1 MIPFINRTVDIILS
15 DRLEFWDVNVREVI
29 DEFQS
34 QCDDFHAMFEA
45 FVLMAPGR
53 YRVTCKS
60 SRKLQAAEAMAFTVR
75 GLPVEFQPISSFKW
89 VNITRL
95 SYGVPEQEVSN
106 VLSVYGPIKMIKLEQ
121 YSNVYTGV
129 RNVLME
135 VRSNIPA
142 RVRIAGHMCNV
153 YYKGQKR
160 LCFHCGKE
168 GHIISKC
175 PAKDPA
181 LERTGEPVVGQ
192 SAPVAVA
199 PVPLVPVA
207 AALVPDAPAPAVPVA
222 SATVADVGVSPSDA
236 GRDVNLVAA
245 VVGDI
250 VLSVVGTVG
259 ENSVDELSVSPRVS
273 SLVMEDAVLL
283 PGLAP
288 SAVVLSTVDV
298 VSSRPSP
305 LQSSPTLAGS
315 KRGRSGRS
323 KSRSPLRKGGRRS
336 LSLSS
341 DSNPGDISEDLSFV
355 SPTSSQLH
363 VSDGDA
369 DLPEDNF
376 FATYP
381 GHDLIDDPLTQFP
394 PNLPC
399 ATPERIHFYS
409 EPEASQVSEESFV
422 VQQFFA
428 KSKIS
433 SGEEESS

>member
-1 MIPFINRTVDIILS
+1 
-15 DRLEFWDVNVREVI
+15 
-29 DEFQS
+29 
-34 QCDDFHAMFEA
+34 
-45 FVLMAPGR
+45 
-53 YRVTCKS
+53 
-60 SRKLQAAEAMAFTVR
+60 MAFTVR

-89 VNITRL
+89 VNVTRL
-95 SYGVPEQEVSN
+95 SYGVPEQEVSK
-106 VLSVYGPIKMIKLEQ
+106 VLSVYGPIKLIKLEQ

-135 VRSNIPA
+135 VRRDIPA
-142 RVRIAGHMCNV
+142 RIRIAGHMCNV
-153 YYKGQKR
+153 FYKGQKR

-175 PAKDPA
+175 PETAPA
-181 LERTGEPVVGQ
+181 LERTGESVVGQ
-192 SAPVAVA
+192 SAPVGVA
-199 PVPLVPVA
+199 PVALVPVA
-207 AALVPDAPAPAVPVA
+207 AGLVPDAPAPAVPVA
-222 SATVADVGVSPSDA
+222 SATLADVGVSPSDD

-259 ENSVDELSVSPRVS
+259 ENSIDELSVSPRVS
-273 SLVMEDAVLL
+273 SLVMEDAVLP
-283 PGLAP
+283 PGPAP
-288 SAVVLSTVDV
+288 SAVVFPTVDL

-305 LQSSPTLAGS
+305 PQSTPTLAGS
-315 KRGRSGRS
+315 KRGRSSQS

-336 LSLSS
+336 LSLSP
-341 DSNPGDISEDLSFV
+341 DSNPGDISEDLSFA

-381 GHDLIDDPLTQFP
+381 GHNLFDEPLTQYP

-399 ATPERIHFYS
+399 ATSERIHFYS
-409 EPEASQVSEESFV
+409 EPEASQLSEESFV
-422 VQQFFA
+422 VRQFFA
-428 KSKIS
+428 KSKIT

>member
-1 MIPFINRTVDIILS
+1 
-15 DRLEFWDVNVREVI
+15 
-29 DEFQS
+29 
-34 QCDDFHAMFEA
+34 
-45 FVLMAPGR
+45 
-53 YRVTCKS
+53 
-60 SRKLQAAEAMAFTVR
+60 
-75 GLPVEFQPISSFKW
+75 
-89 VNITRL
+89 
-95 SYGVPEQEVSN
+95 
-106 VLSVYGPIKMIKLEQ
+106 
-121 YSNVYTGV
+121 
-129 RNVLME
+129 ME
-135 VRSNIPA
+135 VWHDIPA
-142 RVRIAGHMCNV
+142 RIRIAGHMCNV

-175 PAKDPA
+175 PETAPA
-181 LERTGEPVVGQ
+181 LEQTGEPVVGQ
-192 SAPVAVA
+192 STPVTVA
-199 PVPLVPVA
+199 HVGLVPVA

-222 SATVADVGVSPSDA
+222 SATLADVGVSPSDA
-236 GRDVNLVAA
+236 GRDVNLVATF
-245 VVGDI
+245 VGDI

-259 ENSVDELSVSPRVS
+259 ENSVDERSVSPRVS
-273 SLVMEDAVLL
+273 SLMMEDAVL
-283 PGLAP
+283 PAGLAP
-288 SAVVLSTVDV
+288 SAVVLPMVDV

-305 LQSSPTLAGS
+305 PQSSPTLAGS
-315 KRGRSGRS
+315 KWGRSSRS

-336 LSLSS
+336 LSLSPY
-341 DSNPGDISEDLSFV
+341 SNPGDISEDLSFA

-381 GHDLIDDPLTQFP
+381 GHDLFDEPLTPYP

-399 ATPERIHFYS
+399 ATSERINFYS

>member
-1 MIPFINRTVDIILS
+1 MFDDPSIAHFVFSVLRSLQCTHYYIYLLHLLLQLIPTSFIYIYLFLSMIPFINRTVDIILS
-15 DRLEFWDVNVREVI
+15 DRLEFRDVNVREVI

-60 SRKLQAAEAMAFTVR
+60 LRKLQAAEAMAFTVR

-135 VRSNIPA
+135 VRSDIPA

-175 PAKDPA
+175 PAKAPA

-199 PVPLVPVA
+199 PVTLVPVA

-222 SATVADVGVSPSDA
+222 SATLACVGVSPSDA

-259 ENSVDELSVSPRVS
+259 ENSVDSYLCC
-273 SLVMEDAVLL
+273 L
-283 PGLAP
+283 
-288 SAVVLSTVDV
+288 
-298 VSSRPSP
+298 
-305 LQSSPTLAGS
+305 
-315 KRGRSGRS
+315 
-323 KSRSPLRKGGRRS
+323 
-336 LSLSS
+336 
-341 DSNPGDISEDLSFV
+341 
-355 SPTSSQLH
+355 
-363 VSDGDA
+363 
-369 DLPEDNF
+369 
-376 FATYP
+376 
-381 GHDLIDDPLTQFP
+381 
-394 PNLPC
+394 
-399 ATPERIHFYS
+399 
-409 EPEASQVSEESFV
+409 ESHHW
-422 VQQFFA
+422 
-428 KSKIS
+428 
-433 SGEEESS
+433 